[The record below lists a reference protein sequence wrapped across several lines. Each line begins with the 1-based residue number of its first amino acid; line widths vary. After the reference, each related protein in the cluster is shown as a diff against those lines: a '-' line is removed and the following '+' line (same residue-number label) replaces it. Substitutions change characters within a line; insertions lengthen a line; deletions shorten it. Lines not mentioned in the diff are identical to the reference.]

1 MDISAPTILPADRL
15 PVQPIL
21 LLYVISPLLLLALP
35 LALFRVTMGHDSS
48 LILSLFFWSATVM
61 VGWLSAAFGS
71 AVIYRLF
78 ARWRP
83 PLWAITL
90 AGPIIAALLL
100 HRPIAEILSLAHSF
114 KVSGPGLDHALP
126 LVLEWQSLDRFLLNV
141 APGTISWVA
150 LNYGFDRVLGIAR
163 YRYDSKTMEVP
174 AGGENERP
182 IKARPQLLDRV
193 APAERGRLLAIR
205 AEDHYVRVYTDAGNG
220 MTLLRL
226 SDAIKMTHP
235 VAGMQIHRSIWVAD
249 DAITEFRRTGHT
261 GLVLLSNGLELPV
274 SRSYCSSF
282 ERHINVSG
290 LSR

>member
-1 MDISAPTILPADRL
+1 MGIPAPTTLPIGRV
-15 PVQPIL
+15 PVQPSL
-21 LLYVISPLLLLALP
+21 LLYVILPLVLLALP
-35 LALFRVTMGHDSS
+35 LALFRVTTGLDSS
-48 LILSLFFWSATVM
+48 LILSLFFWSATVI

-71 AVIYRLF
+71 TLIYRLC

-114 KVSGPGLDHALP
+114 QVPGPDFGQPAP
-126 LVLEWQSLDRFLLNV
+126 LRLEWQSLDRFFRNL

-150 LNYGFDRVLGIAR
+150 LNYIFDRLLGIPR
-163 YRYDSKTMEVP
+163 YRYDAPGAEAR
-174 AGGENERP
+174 AGGRDERP
-182 IKARPQLLDRV
+182 VKAMPQLFDRV

-205 AEDHYVRVYTDAGNG
+205 AEDHYVRIYTDAGEG

-226 SDAIKMTHP
+226 SDAIMMAHP

-249 DAITEFRRTGHT
+249 DAIKAFRRAGHA
-261 GLVLLSNGLELPV
+261 GLVRLSNGLELPV
-274 SRSYCSSF
+274 SRSFCSSF
-282 ERHINVSG
+282 ERHIRMLG
-290 LSR
+290 LA